1 MPRIKSTSDI
11 SKKAIIHEN
20 VEIGPYCIIGDDVEI
35 GEGSYIGPY
44 TMIQGAV
51 VIGKGCRLEGYVSAG
66 GPPQDLKYKGEKTRL
81 EIGDNNII
89 REFVTLNRGTV
100 GGGGV
105 TRIGSDNLLMA
116 YCHVAHDCQVGNN
129 IVMGNLATLAGHVHV
144 DDRAIIGGLSA
155 IHQFTKIGAYCI
167 LGGGSMVG
175 MDVLPYAKAQGNR
188 AKIFGINTIGLKRN
202 GFSDDAI
209 TAIGNAYRLI
219 FKRGLQLKDA
229 AAKIE
234 AEFAGI
240 PEVMRIVEFIKG
252 SERGIAR

>member
-20 VEIGPYCIIGDDVEI
+20 VEIGSYCIIGDDVEI
-35 GEGSYIGPY
+35 GEGSYIGHY
-44 TMIQGAV
+44 TMIQGPT
-51 VIGKGCRLEGYVSAG
+51 VIGRGCRLEGYVSAG
-66 GPPQDLKYKGEKTRL
+66 GPPQDLKYNREKTRL
-81 EIGDNNII
+81 EIGDNNIF

-100 GGGGV
+100 GGGGI
-105 TRIGSDNLLMA
+105 TRIGSNNMLMA
-116 YCHVAHDCQVGNN
+116 YCHVAHDCQLGNN

-144 DDRAIIGGLSA
+144 EDRVIVGGLSA

-202 GFSDDAI
+202 GFSDEAI
-209 TAIGNAYRLI
+209 TAIGKAYRLI

-229 AAKIE
+229 VAKIE

-240 PEVMRIVEFIKG
+240 PEVIRITEFIKV

>member
-1 MPRIKSTSDI
+1 MPRIKSTSYI
-11 SKKAIIHEN
+11 SKKAIIHET
-20 VEIGPYCIIGDDVEI
+20 VEIGSYCIIEDDVEI

-44 TMIQGAV
+44 TMIQGPTI
-51 VIGKGCRLEGYVSAG
+51 IGRECRLEGYVSAG
-66 GPPQDLKYKGEKTRL
+66 GPPQDLKYNGEKTRL
-81 EIGDNNII
+81 EIGDNNVF
-89 REFVTLNRGTV
+89 REFVTLNRGTA
-100 GGGGV
+100 GGGGI
-105 TRIGSDNLLMA
+105 TRIGSSNMLMA
-116 YCHVAHDCQVGNN
+116 YCHVAHDCQLGNN

-144 DDRAIIGGLSA
+144 EDRVIVGGLSA

-175 MDVLPYAKAQGNR
+175 MDILPYAKAQGNR

-202 GFSDDAI
+202 DFSDETI

-234 AEFAGI
+234 AEFAWI